1 MRAQFIDIHG
11 AKYFPELFVNDI
23 PNINTPLAWPTAFF
37 IVAARS
43 YMEIENRF
51 ILYKTA

>member
-1 MRAQFIDIHG
+1 VFDIDG
-11 AKYFPELFVNDI
+11 AKYFPELFVNTI

-51 ILYKTA
+51 KPYKTA